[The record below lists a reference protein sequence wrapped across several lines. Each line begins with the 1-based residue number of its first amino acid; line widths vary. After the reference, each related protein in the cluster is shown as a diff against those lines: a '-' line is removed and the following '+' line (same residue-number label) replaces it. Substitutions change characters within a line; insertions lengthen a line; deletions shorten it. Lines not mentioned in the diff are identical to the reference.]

1 MSAAVDKTYDIAVI
15 GAGPGGYVAA
25 IRATQ
30 LGLSACVIEK
40 DAPGG
45 VCLNWGCIPSKS
57 LIHHAT
63 EFGSLKQM
71 ESFGIRV
78 DRSGFRYSEVHA
90 QSRNAAKS
98 LSGGVSGLLRKNKVD
113 VIKATASIKA
123 VGKILLTGNDQSGKV
138 VSARH
143 ILVATGSRPM
153 TIPAFGFDE
162 KIILSSSGVLSLS
175 SLPQSIAIL
184 GAGAIGCEFAY
195 VMNQF
200 GVKVVLVEMG
210 DHILPGEDFE
220 VAQVLDTSFR
230 NAGITIH
237 TKARAMSWKKDQ
249 NGAVVTIAVDGK
261 SAAIHAELVL
271 AAFGRAP
278 NTEGIG
284 LESVG
289 VKTDSK
295 GYIVTSDYYR
305 TTVPSIFAIG
315 DVTTTPAL
323 AHVASRE
330 AEIAVE
336 HIAGHT
342 PPEKQVN
349 SAVVP
354 SVVYC
359 EPQVAGFGLREDRA
373 IKDGI
378 AFKKSTFPFR
388 GNGKSVAIGH
398 TDGLVKILTDPATGE
413 ILGAH
418 IAGNSASELIH
429 ELLLAKTSELLA
441 EDVAHMIHAHPTLS
455 EAIMEAAKG
464 IYDKPIHI

>member
-1 MSAAVDKTYDIAVI
+1 MSAAEDKTYDIAVI

-25 IRATQ
+25 IRASQ

-40 DAPGG
+40 DMPGG

-57 LIHHAT
+57 LIHNAT
-63 EFGSLKQM
+63 EFASLKRM
-71 ESFGIRV
+71 ESFGIRI
-78 DRSGFRYSEVHA
+78 DRSGFNYSEVHA

-123 VGKILLTGNDQSGKV
+123 VGQIALTGNGQSGKV
-138 VSARH
+138 VSARN

-162 KIILSSSGVLSLS
+162 KLILSSSGVLSLS

-195 VMNQF
+195 VMSQF
-200 GVKVVLVEMG
+200 GVKVVLIEMG
-210 DHILPGEDFE
+210 DHVLPGEDFE
-220 VAQVLDTSFR
+220 VAQVLDASFR
-230 NAGITIH
+230 KAGITIH
-237 TKARAMSWKKDQ
+237 TKARAMSWKEAKSG
-249 NGAVVTIAVDGK
+249 GAVTISVDGK
-261 SAAIHAELVL
+261 TAEIHAEVVL
-271 AAFGRAP
+271 AAFGRVP
-278 NTEGIG
+278 NTDGIG

-289 VKTDSK
+289 VKKDSK
-295 GYIVTSDYYR
+295 GYIVTGDYCQ
-305 TTVPSIFAIG
+305 TTVPGIFAIG
-315 DVTTTPAL
+315 DVTATPAL

-336 HIAGHT
+336 HIAGHV
-342 PPEKQVN
+342 PSQRQINP
-349 SAVVP
+349 ALVP

-378 AFKKSTFPFR
+378 AFRKSTFPFR

-398 TDGLVKILTDPATGE
+398 TDGLVKILADPATGE